1 MIILLLNTNERHLDS
16 SPVELPTSFNVSYF
30 APQTTPQL
38 NPKRGS
44 HPISPVTPDADS
56 QWNFPTAHGRRPSS
70 LSLAASSSIDDVMTG
85 RTSHF
90 REAFDNEEDTYR
102 ARHGSQNS
110 QASDNSHEPAQRRGN
125 QTIPE
130 GG

>member
-1 MIILLLNTNERHLDS
+1 MISLLNTNKRHLDS
-16 SPVELPTSFNVSYF
+16 SPVELPTSFNVSHF
-30 APQTTPQL
+30 NPQTTPQL

-56 QWNFPTAHGRRPSS
+56 QWNFPTAHHRRPSS
-70 LSLAASSSIDDVMTG
+70 LSLPASSSIDDVMTG

-90 REAFDNEEDTYR
+90 REAFDNEDTYR
-102 ARHGSQNS
+102 PRHGSQNS
-110 QASDNSHEPAQRRGN
+110 QASDTSHEPGQRRGN

-130 GG
+130 DG